1 MVREMCTA
9 LGLCRSG
16 FYAWRSKPLAQRR
29 REDLAVLA
37 PRIRDIFA
45 ESRQTYGSARIG
57 DTLRE
62 MGLATSVRR
71 IRRIMGQHG
80 LVPKRVRRFRCTTKR
95 GPDTSGIP
103 DLVERDFHADEPNRV
118 WVGDITPIPTLEG
131 ILYLAFIL
139 DLFSRYLV
147 GWATAKNKDVS
158 LVIAALGAAVERRD
172 PPRGFLF
179 HSDHGG
185 QYGADL
191 FQSILRFHGGVP
203 SMGSVGDAY
212 DNAVCEAFV
221 ATLKGECINAETLVS
236 HEFTNRLLFEFIEE
250 FYNRKRKHS
259 TLGNVSP
266 YQFEMAHRV

>member
-1 MVREMCTA
+1 VA
-9 LGLCRSG
+9 
-16 FYAWRSKPLAQRR
+16 RR
-29 REDLAVLA
+29 TREDLTVLG
-37 PRIRDIFA
+37 PRIRDIFE

-71 IRRIMGQHG
+71 IRRIMGQHR

-95 GPDTSGIP
+95 GPDTSGIA
-103 DLVERDFHADEPNRV
+103 DLVERNFSVAEPNKV
-118 WVGDITPIPTLEG
+118 WVGDITEILTMEG
-131 ILYLAFIL
+131 LLYLAFIL
-139 DLFSRYLV
+139 DLFSRYVV
-147 GWATAKNKDVS
+147 GWATSTKKDVS
-158 LVIAALGAAVERRD
+158 LVVAALAVAVQRRNA
-172 PPRGFLF
+172 PKGFVF
-179 HSDHGG
+179 HSDHGA

-221 ATLKGECINAETLVS
+221 ATLKGECINHETLVS
-236 HEFTNRLLFEFIEE
+236 HEFTNRLLFEFIEP

-259 TLGNVSP
+259 TLGNLSP
-266 YQFEMAHRV
+266 FQFEMAHRV